1 MSKDILSVESFCDSN
16 KIDNDDFE
24 EMTGGRRRRRL
35 YIKKLFGTEFE
46 TWFKLGADVLL
57 QINK

>member
-16 KIDNDDFE
+16 NDDFE
-24 EMTGGRRRRRL
+24 EMNGGRRRRRL
-35 YIKKLFGTEFE
+35 YIKKLSGTEFE
-46 TWFKLGADVLL
+46 TWFKLGVDVLL